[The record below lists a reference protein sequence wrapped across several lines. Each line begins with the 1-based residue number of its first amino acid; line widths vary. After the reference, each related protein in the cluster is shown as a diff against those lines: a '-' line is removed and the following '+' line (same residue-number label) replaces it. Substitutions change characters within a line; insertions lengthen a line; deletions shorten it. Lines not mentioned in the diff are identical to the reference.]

1 MRKAGLLDRKPMSAT
16 AAMMHK
22 AKSDK
27 GVIKTVEGIYR
38 NYRYD
43 YTEYES
49 RFYFRAAL
57 TADKEILE
65 VDLFTRRCLA
75 AGTKEPRFRI
85 FLDYARKD
93 FISWNMTEEKW
104 SNAKID
110 MLETGDERY
119 RYSYRGRNFAS
130 KETLNIVNK
139 YLKTGNMLDVETA
152 VLDFQADIRNCNLA
166 KKHKLVTDVIDG
178 YMNTV
183 PDKLPADWM
192 KFINDRALASMHS
205 IFYRAE
211 TGVGYCTHCRLHVPV
226 PKNVKHNMQGKCRC
240 GSGITYK
247 SWKKQ
252 KSVKYDTVVSLIQKC
267 TDSQN
272 YVYRQFSVN
281 LSARVEQNYLP
292 QITVYECY
300 RSLFRFSEV
309 CPMQST
315 GAYEWGLFRSTGI
328 ERWCRAGTVNHG
340 GFYGAGRTGYA
351 KSFLYTANLKRL
363 LKDTCLQYIPI
374 SEIIKQSDD
383 KLNII
388 AVLGDMSMSFPYE
401 AFWKMGLRQFVIE
414 RVKRDGTEGLTR
426 TDYRFNKS
434 PWKYLRITKEHLHQA
449 IRLNAGDKLVRII
462 QRIDEFGVRITDE
475 QAVWLDKYVG
485 VHVVLGY
492 FGYHTPHRI
501 IRYMQERLCIG
512 VNDNPNHDGS
522 SNLSLWVDY
531 IDTARQLGWNL
542 RDRSIFFPQN
552 VQRAHDEA
560 VRVFDIQKD
569 KEDASKMQQKDKIM
583 NQNAKEIKKAFCY
596 RDSNFVI
603 KVPGCYLDFK
613 HEGHAQHNCVA
624 TYYERAVEGKCIILF
639 IRQKQYP
646 NKSYCTVE
654 IRNRQG
660 KFQIEQNRAAYNK
673 PAPKAAI
680 AFMEKAVAAAQ
691 KIADSM
697 AGEEREQIRIQAA
710 G

>member
-1 MRKAGLLDRKPMSAT
+1 MRKAGLIDRKPMSAT

-22 AKSDK
+22 AKLDK
-27 GVIKTVEGIYR
+27 GVIKTAAHIYG

-65 VDLFTRRCLA
+65 VDLFTRRSIA
-75 AGTKEPRFRI
+75 AGRKEPQYRI

-130 KETLNIVNK
+130 KETLNIVNR

-152 VLDFQADIRNCNLA
+152 VLDFQADVRSCNLA
-166 KKHKLVTDVIDG
+166 KKHKLITDVIDG

-211 TGVGYCTHCRLHVPV
+211 TGVGFCTHCRLHVPV

-240 GSGITYK
+240 GSRITYK
-247 SWKKQ
+247 SWRKQ
-252 KSVKYDTVVSLIQKC
+252 KSVRYYRVIVSLIQKC
-267 TDSQN
+267 TDGQN
-272 YVYRQFSVN
+272 YVYRQFSVDMYA
-281 LSARVEQNYLP
+281 SIKSNYIP
-292 QITVYECY
+292 EISVHECY
-300 RSLFRFSEV
+300 RKLFRFYEDGG
-309 CPMQST
+309 PLQDA
-315 GAYEWGLFRSTGI
+315 GAYEWGIFRSTGI
-328 ERWCRAGTVNHG
+328 ERWCKAGSVNYGRIYG
-340 GFYGAGRTGYA
+340 GGGYA

-363 LKDTCLQYIPI
+363 LKDTCLRYIPV

-388 AVLGDMSMSFPYE
+388 AVLGDMGMSFPYE

-414 RVKRDGTEGLTR
+414 RVKRDGAEGLTR
-426 TDYRFNKS
+426 TDYRFDKS

-501 IRYMQERLCIG
+501 IRYMQERHG
-512 VNDNPNHDGS
+512 
-522 SNLSLWVDY
+522 
-531 IDTARQLGWNL
+531 
-542 RDRSIFFPQN
+542 
-552 VQRAHDEA
+552 
-560 VRVFDIQKD
+560 
-569 KEDASKMQQKDKIM
+569 
-583 NQNAKEIKKAFCY
+583 
-596 RDSNFVI
+596 
-603 KVPGCYLDFK
+603 LD
-613 HEGHAQHNCVA
+613 C
-624 TYYERAVEGKCIILF
+624 R
-639 IRQKQYP
+639 
-646 NKSYCTVE
+646 
-654 IRNRQG
+654 
-660 KFQIEQNRAAYNK
+660 
-673 PAPKAAI
+673 
-680 AFMEKAVAAAQ
+680 
-691 KIADSM
+691 
-697 AGEEREQIRIQAA
+697 
-710 G
+710 